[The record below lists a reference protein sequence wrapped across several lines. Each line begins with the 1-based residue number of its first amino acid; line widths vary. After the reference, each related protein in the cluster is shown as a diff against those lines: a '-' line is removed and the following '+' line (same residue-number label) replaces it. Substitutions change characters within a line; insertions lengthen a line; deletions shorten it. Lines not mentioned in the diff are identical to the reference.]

1 MYAVIGATGHTG
13 RIVAE
18 RLLAAGKPVRA
29 IGRDAATLQP
39 LVRAGALPIVGTL
52 DDPQTLAKAFD
63 GANVVYAMIPPDYAT
78 DDPQGHQRRIGTA
91 IAGALRDMRVA
102 YCVNLSSVG
111 AQNRSG
117 SGPVSGLGL
126 QEDRLNAI
134 SGLNVMHLRPGYF
147 MENLFAMLPMIKQGF
162 IATPMHAKL
171 AMPWIATADV
181 GQAAADELIGLGF
194 KGQTF
199 RELQGPRDMSWDE
212 AIVVLG
218 KAIGNPALKYIEAPY
233 DEAAKSMVATGLK
246 PALAAEFV
254 EMYRAMNEQR
264 MKPQE
269 PRTPRSTTPT
279 TLEVFAK
286 GVAAALA

>member
-1 MYAVIGATGHTG
+1 MYVVIGATGHTG
-13 RIVAE
+13 RVVAE
-18 RLLAAGKPVRA
+18 KLLGAGKPVRV

-39 LVRAGALPIVGTL
+39 LVRAGALPIVGAL

-63 GANVVYAMIPPDYAT
+63 GAKAVYTMIPPDYTT

-91 IAGALRDMRVA
+91 IAGALRDMRVG

-111 AQNRSG
+111 AQNRAG
-117 SGPVSGLGL
+117 AGPVSGLGL

-134 SGLNVMHLRPGYF
+134 SGLNVMHLRPGSF
-147 MENLFAMLPMIKQGF
+147 MENLYGMLPMIKQGF
-162 IATPMHAKL
+162 IASPVQANL

-194 KGQTF
+194 DGQTF
-199 RELQGPRDMSWDE
+199 RELHGPRDLSWAE
-212 AIVVLG
+212 AVGILG
-218 KAIGNPALKYIEAPY
+218 KAIGNPALKYVEAPY
-233 DEAAKSMVATGLK
+233 EEAAKGMIQAGLR
-246 PALAAEFV
+246 PAMAAEFV
-254 EMYRAMNEQR
+254 EMYRAMNERR
-264 MKPQE
+264 MRPLE

-279 TLEVFAK
+279 TLETFAK